1 MRRKAPKTMSLDE
14 LSREYRTECARLRLR
29 IKELERMKNTI
40 PLGEIWEEID
50 RRQKSLSQLLKE
62 TREVSQYL
70 EHYYDEKA
78 REYGYSLSGMLVRKG
93 ED

>member
-1 MRRKAPKTMSLDE
+1 MSMEE
-14 LSREYRTECARLRLR
+14 LSREYRTQCARLRLR
-29 IKELERMKNTI
+29 IKELERMKDTI
-40 PLGEIWEEID
+40 PFGVTWEEIE
-50 RRQKSLSQLLKE
+50 RRQKSLAQLLKE

-70 EHYYDEKA
+70 EHYYDERA